1 MKQTQV
7 VKIALAGIA
16 GTSAMTIYS
25 YLLSNSR
32 NKNFREP
39 ALLAEMVQ
47 KLHPSI
53 PKNDAQIIG
62 WVLHYGV
69 GVFFA
74 SVYRFLLKQKTA
86 NITAGAIVGG
96 ITGLVGISIWQLSF
110 LLHPSP
116 PRTDYKKFYGQLMV
130 GHVIFGIVTCMLLDE
145 LNAPANRHDIHKLK

>member
-86 NITAGAIVGG
+86 NIKAGAIVGG

-110 LLHPSP
+110 LLHPRP
-116 PRTDYKKFYGQLMV
+116 PRTDYTKFYGQLMI
-130 GHVIFGIVTCMLLDE
+130 GHIIFGIVTCQLLQGGAFSNKANIHE
-145 LNAPANRHDIHKLK
+145 LE